1 MDVIFLRAVRN
12 LLDPIDKDA
21 TRKTFYVEFCTSSGN
36 IVRGEATC
44 TSSNF
49 ANDTLNFRFTD
60 SGEYRKAH
68 AALMLS
74 INHKEIML

>member
-12 LLDPIDKDA
+12 LLDPVNKDMQ
-21 TRKTFYVEFCTSSGN
+21 RKPFYVEFCTSSGN